1 MYKIGSSETTR
12 EMLITQPMTTK
23 QGFVQCGPAK
33 SSFLHCCRFDDYIGF
48 GTPSH
53 KPNPD
58 RAFLEWFVGFFEA
71 EGSFL
76 QWRDSN
82 KKDRFGI
89 EVTQKDEKLIHKIRS
104 ELGFGL
110 ISKIIRGDESYW
122 RYYVHSLKNLGRV
135 ISLFNGN
142 LVMVR
147 RQERFKSWLSSF
159 NQRHNTTFLF
169 SQRKPKV
176 SLKNA
181 WLSGFLE
188 GDAGFY
194 VRPTSLTRCN
204 KNGSMKYDIKM
215 KFYITQKGEENVLR
229 QIKDFFQIQTEIYQI
244 TNGHSNEK
252 YNRIETHRIECHLL
266 LVNYLTRYCFRGQRF
281 IIFKRWERVL
291 GYRMKDYPITEKSI
305 LKLKRLI
312 ATINKKKR
320 VHNNLLNNS
329 MSVKELL
336 PVAIWCFATTVLTN
350 L

>member
-12 EMLITQPMTTK
+12 EMFITQLMITK
-23 QGFVQCGPAK
+23 QGFVQRGPAK
-33 SSFLHCCRFDDYIGF
+33 SSFLQCYRFDDYIRF

-58 RAFLEWFVGFFEA
+58 LFFLEWFVGFFEA

-76 QWRDSN
+76 QWPDSN
-82 KKDRFGI
+82 EKDRFGI

-110 ISKIIRGDESYW
+110 ISEITKDDQTYW
-122 RYYVHSLKNLGRV
+122 RYYVQNLENLKRV

-142 LVMVR
+142 LVMVK

-159 NQRHNTTFLF
+159 NQRHNTAFLF
-169 SQRKPKV
+169 SQTKLEV

-194 VRPTSLTRCN
+194 VRPTNLVRYN

-215 KFYITQKGEENVLR
+215 RFYITQKGEKNVLR
-229 QIKDFFQIQTEIYQI
+229 QIKDLFQIQTGIYQI
-244 TNGHSNEK
+244 TNGYSNEK
-252 YNRIETHRIECHLL
+252 YNRIETHRVECHLL

-281 IIFKRWERVL
+281 ITFKRWERVL
-291 GYRMKDYPITEKSI
+291 GYRMKDYPITEKSV

-312 ATINKKKR
+312 ATINAKKKECTT
-320 VHNNLLNNS
+320 NS
-329 MSVKELL
+329 MTL
-336 PVAIWCFATTVLTN
+336 
-350 L
+350 

>member
-12 EMLITQPMTTK
+12 EMLKTQTMITK
-23 QGFVQCGPAK
+23 QGFVERGPAK
-33 SSFLHCCRFDDYIGF
+33 SKFLQCHRFDDYIRF

-58 RAFLEWFVGFFEA
+58 LAFLEWFVGFFEA

-76 QWRDSN
+76 QWPDSN
-82 KKDRFGI
+82 KKDRFG
-89 EVTQKDEKLIHKIRS
+89 VDVSQKDEKLIHKIRS

-110 ISKIIRGDESYW
+110 ITKIIKDDKTYW
-122 RYYVHSLKNLGRV
+122 RYYVQNKENLERI

-142 LVMVR
+142 LVTVK

-169 SQRKPKV
+169 LETKLEISN
-176 SLKNA
+176 KNA

-188 GDAGFY
+188 GDGGFY
-194 VRPTSLTRCN
+194 VRPTHLIRYN

-215 KFYITQKGEENVLR
+215 KFYITQKDEKNLLS
-229 QIKDFFQIQTEIYQI
+229 QIKHLFQISTEIYQI

-252 YNRIETHRIECHLL
+252 YNRIETHKLECHLL
-266 LVNYLTRYCFRGQRF
+266 IINYLTRYYFRGKRF
-281 IIFKRWERVL
+281 IMFKRWERVL
-291 GYRMKDYPITEKSI
+291 GYRMKDYPITEKSV

-312 ATINKKKR
+312 ATINAKGRHSEDIAK
-320 VHNNLLNNS
+320 L
-329 MSVKELL
+329 
-336 PVAIWCFATTVLTN
+336 C
-350 L
+350 